1 MYEEFYGLKEKPFSL
16 TPDPEFLFL
25 STKHKHALT
34 LLEYGLENQAGFTV
48 ITGHI
53 GSGKTTLARKL
64 LQEMQQDVTVGLVSN
79 SQCESFEELMQWIL
93 FAFGLDF
100 GNKSK
105 VELYQVFSDFLISEY
120 AKKKRTVLIID
131 EAQHLGEAMLEE
143 LRMLSNINA
152 DKHQV
157 LQLILIGQPELWEL
171 LHNPRL
177 EQFVQ
182 RIAVDYHLEPL
193 DQDEVREYIQ
203 HRLMV
208 AGGAPDIF
216 DEEVYEVIW
225 RHTNGVPRL
234 INLICDTALVY
245 GFGDQKKHIDEE
257 LVRDVIRDKRRSV
270 APLKNKNVVLH
281 GHKKFMNQD
290 NEGDGAKKKKRRRS
304 TIEKWNDL

>member
-1 MYEEFYGLKEKPFSL
+1 VYEEFYGLKEKPFAL
-16 TPDPEFLFL
+16 TPDPAFLFL

-48 ITGHI
+48 ITGYI

-64 LQEMQQDVTVGLVSN
+64 LQEMRQDVTVGLVSN

-93 FAFGLDF
+93 FSFGLDF
-100 GNKSK
+100 KNKSK
-105 VELYQVFSDFLISEY
+105 VELYQVFSDFLIAEY
-120 AKKKRTVLIID
+120 AKRKRTVLIID
-131 EAQHLGEAMLEE
+131 EAQHLGEENLEQ

-182 RIAVDYHLEPL
+182 RISVDYHLEPL
-193 DQDEVREYIQ
+193 DQDEVKEYIQ
-203 HRLMV
+203 HRLAV
-208 AGGAPDIF
+208 AGGSPDIF
-216 DEEVYEVIW
+216 EEDTYEIIW

-245 GFGDQKKHIDEE
+245 GFGDQKAHLDAD

-281 GHKKFMNQD
+281 GRDKFASQGNSRRD
-290 NEGDGAKKKKRRRS
+290 AKKKKKRRS